1 MKPKF
6 TLVPSEYF
14 NPESAGEILSKVVL
28 LEEGE
33 PLSFLDIPGYD
44 AVLLYAGEQ
53 RPVVYDMLLSL
64 CKIREHYKIL
74 ASHRDGYLY
83 IVIAQGESLMFCN
96 AFQAADFTTALYF
109 VFHTMQ
115 KLQLNPQVSCLYF
128 MEELSQEQLISL
140 FRYFKNVEVLR

>member
-14 NPESAGEILSKVVL
+14 NPESAGDFLSKVVL

-53 RPVVYDMLLSL
+53 RPFVYDMLLSL

-96 AFQAADFTTALYF
+96 AFQAVDFTTAEYF
-109 VFHTMQ
+109 IFLAM
-115 KLQLNPQVSCLYF
+115 KSLQLNPEVSTICWKGSLDTEDEMSLY
-128 MEELSQEQLISL
+128 
-140 FRYFKNVEVLR
+140 RYFKGVDRI